1 MIQVKPSVLRH
12 WETEFKSLNPKKSR
26 NVGRRYTTKDIEL
39 VKEIH
44 HLLKVERYTI
54 EGARRKIGLKKEV
67 SEKKYQIIDKLKT
80 VKIELETLL
89 KKIED

>member
-26 NVGRRYTTKDIEL
+26 NVGR
-39 VKEIH
+39 
-44 HLLKVERYTI
+44 RYTI